1 MDRSEVSRRAFVAGA
16 ATIAALA
23 SPALAGADTPPA
35 PAAPASAPGT
45 FDTVPYT
52 FDVAGFTAVL
62 DRPFAHR
69 QLVSATSYAQATD
82 ALAFMNNTL
91 RAYADPIGFNAGPQ
105 SVHVAAVFYHGASAL
120 LALDDS
126 MYAKYPLAAIIASP
140 ADAAKTGDVAP
151 ARSNPHAAAYRDL
164 VTKSGASFFIC
175 NNALS
180 GLAGAIAKK
189 VADPGAAVTRD
200 QVVAVHA
207 DLVAHFLPGTLL
219 VPAGVAAINAAQ
231 EAHFTLL
238 VA

>member
-1 MDRSEVSRRAFVAGA
+1 MERSEVTRRAFVAGA
-16 ATIAALA
+16 ATVAALA
-23 SPALAGADTPPA
+23 SPALAGADTPVASP
-35 PAAPASAPGT
+35 APASAPGT

-52 FDVAGFTAVL
+52 FDVAGFKAVL

-69 QLVSATSYAQATD
+69 QLVSAMSYAQATD
-82 ALAFMNNTL
+82 TLAFMSNTL
-91 RAYADPIGFNAGPQ
+91 RAYADPIGFNAGPK

-120 LALDDS
+120 LAVDDA
-126 MYAKYPLAAIIASP
+126 MYAKYPLAAIVAPP
-140 ADAAKTGDVAP
+140 ADAAKTSDVPAP
-151 ARSNPHAAAYRDL
+151 RSNPHAAAFRDL
-164 VTKSGASFFIC
+164 VTTSGASFFIC

-189 VADPGAAVTRD
+189 LADPGTAVTRD
-200 QVVAVHA
+200 QVVAVHV

-231 EAHFTLL
+231 EARFTLL